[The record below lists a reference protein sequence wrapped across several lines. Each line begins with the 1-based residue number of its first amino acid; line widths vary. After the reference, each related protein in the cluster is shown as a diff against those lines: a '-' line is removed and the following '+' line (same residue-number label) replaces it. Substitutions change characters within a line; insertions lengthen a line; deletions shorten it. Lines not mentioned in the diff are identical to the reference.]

1 MEYLKSNDPNDLAS
15 PVGPGLR
22 EKLDTPLWRPTGIDA
37 IDSILSP
44 AGLAQIAVVG
54 GPMAA
59 KAVTG
64 AVNNLKAKVGEK
76 LAGKLLDFVTPSL
89 LKKPQEAVSILSDLA
104 EAIKGKAAPAE
115 PPVAAPTPAQ
125 AAPAAPQVHTPAPAP
140 VASPAPAQP
149 APAAPEAVSAPMS
162 TPDAFRSALKAFA
175 DAKEVPRP
183 AEVNNVQMLIKR
195 GVDPDKALQTV
206 LGNRP
211 PAPANPAAELAKRLG
226 TPSEAEMNADMAARA
241 RKGQKSLMPKYGG
254 DVAPAPQ
261 ATLAQPEASPVPA
274 PAPTPEPTLTPTPT
288 PEPLP
293 EQAPQPAA
301 KAKRTPKAKSTVVDA
316 PPSTAETPAAAAERV
331 IDVAGAKTG
340 KDVQGRV
347 VSALTEELTA
357 AQDAAKFKT
366 IEFSPNAGKTYG
378 YGRVMVDGQPVAS
391 VDKYGKINWL
401 DDSPAYTTAQGK
413 RVAAESTHADL
424 SLEGRMDEKTPGQIA
439 REATAKVAQAVGQE
453 NGAGMLRVQI
463 PGDGTFTV
471 PRNPHAISELIRRL
485 SAGGPSI
492 WQGVGDVKFSAP
504 KVGPEIPKATW

>member
-1 MEYLKSNDPNDLAS
+1 MAVGPGKTLEQLKQEGWSEPAATPAPADARSTFDQIKASPNPTAATMEYLKSNDPNDLAS

-104 EAIKGKAAPAE
+104 EAIKGKATPVE
-115 PPVAAPTPAQ
+115 PPIAAPTPAQ
-125 AAPAAPQVHTPAPAP
+125 AAPAAPQAQTPTPAT

-149 APAAPEAVSAPMS
+149 AAVAPQGPRPTPPVLDPVAQGIRDQTAGAYQPPEATAAPMS

-195 GVDPDKALQTV
+195 GVAPDKALQTV
-206 LGNRP
+206 LSNRP

-241 RKGQKSLMPKYGG
+241 RKGQKSLMPKYG
-254 DVAPAPQ
+254 
-261 ATLAQPEASPVPA
+261 AQP
-274 PAPTPEPTLTPTPT
+274 
-288 PEPLP
+288 
-293 EQAPQPAA
+293 
-301 KAKRTPKAKSTVVDA
+301 
-316 PPSTAETPAAAAERV
+316 
-331 IDVAGAKTG
+331 
-340 KDVQGRV
+340 
-347 VSALTEELTA
+347 
-357 AQDAAKFKT
+357 
-366 IEFSPNAGKTYG
+366 
-378 YGRVMVDGQPVAS
+378 
-391 VDKYGKINWL
+391 
-401 DDSPAYTTAQGK
+401 
-413 RVAAESTHADL
+413 
-424 SLEGRMDEKTPGQIA
+424 
-439 REATAKVAQAVGQE
+439 
-453 NGAGMLRVQI
+453 
-463 PGDGTFTV
+463 
-471 PRNPHAISELIRRL
+471 
-485 SAGGPSI
+485 
-492 WQGVGDVKFSAP
+492 
-504 KVGPEIPKATW
+504 